1 VYFEELE
8 KAMTW
13 LANHEDTLFLGQ
25 AVSVPGTAMS
35 TTLQAVAPEKLIE
48 LPVAEEMQM
57 GISVGL
63 AIDGFV
69 PISIFPRWNFI
80 LLGMNQ
86 LINHLDRMP
95 QISNNGYPTKVII
108 RTSIGSERPLH
119 PQYQHVG
126 DFSEAIAMMLNNTD
140 VVTLEDPTEIFPAYQ
155 YAYERTDGRSTI
167 IAEYGDFYSEK

>member
-1 VYFEELE
+1 
-8 KAMTW
+8 
-13 LANHEDTLFLGQ
+13 
-25 AVSVPGTAMS
+25 
-35 TTLQAVAPEKLIE
+35 
-48 LPVAEEMQM
+48 VAEEMQM

-126 DFSEAIAMMLNNTD
+126 DFSEAIAMMLHNTD
-140 VVTLEDPTEIFPAYQ
+140 VVTLEDPAEILPAYR

>member
-1 VYFEELE
+1 
-8 KAMTW
+8 MTW

-25 AVSVPGTAMS
+25 AVSAPGTAMS
-35 TTLQAVAPEKLIE
+35 TTLQTVAPEKLIE

-108 RTSIGSERPLH
+108 RTSIS
-119 PQYQHVG
+119 
-126 DFSEAIAMMLNNTD
+126 
-140 VVTLEDPTEIFPAYQ
+140 TLVIFLK
-155 YAYERTDGRSTI
+155 RLR
-167 IAEYGDFYSEK
+167 